1 MIDRLEISRI
11 SFKHKL
17 LNKKYFE
24 KWPAQII
31 QKNWLKAS
39 FHTVFSIT
47 LNKESHTHK
56 VLCIP
61 IHNLQKLFKFDL
73 IFFHFLKKKLS
84 ATWLITLHIVL
95 LKRCRTFNESF
106 EGYRNLTSVVV
117 YMYWKKC
124 DHTSPLKSCR
134 ITTKIKTF
142 LLGPRVLRIC
152 FS

>member
-24 KWPAQII
+24 KWPVQII
-31 QKNWLKAS
+31 QKINTEAS

-47 LNKESHTHK
+47 LSKESHTHK
-56 VLCIP
+56 DLCIP

-73 IFFHFLKKKLS
+73 IFFHFLKKKFT

-95 LKRCRTFNESF
+95 LKRCRTFNEAF
-106 EGYRNLTSVVV
+106 ESYRNLTSVVV
-117 YMYWKKC
+117 YMHWKNVTTLILLNVVELRQK
-124 DHTSPLKSCR
+124 LK
-134 ITTKIKTF
+134 
-142 LLGPRVLRIC
+142 L
-152 FS
+152 FSWGLVF